1 MSTEYGHQISS
12 DGAII
17 IESDSD
23 EEANAGGNNEG
34 GERDTEGGKKIEGA
48 GGAVVKEVKQETG
61 ASVPAVSAAT
71 TNETATGAAPAEAE
85 HAAYCPE
92 GQQRRLLRNG
102 AASAPNAGV
111 SSSSLQAMEGHS
123 VSIQA
128 PHSYYIHITHSVPA
142 GGGKESDSGGGAVI
156 TDAEC
161 RACSLADDIMKATHR
176 CAICGPMCEVRP
188 PPPILRDLLNFCNLF
203 GIIIIDFDLG

>member
-1 MSTEYGHQISS
+1 M
-12 DGAII
+12 

-23 EEANAGGNNEG
+23 EEANA
-34 GERDTEGGKKIEGA
+34 
-48 GGAVVKEVKQETG
+48 
-61 ASVPAVSAAT
+61 VSAAT
-71 TNETATGAAPAEAE
+71 THETATGAAPAEAE
-85 HAAYCPE
+85 HTAYCPE

-102 AASAPNAGV
+102 GASAPKAGV
-111 SSSSLQAMEGHS
+111 SSSSLQAMEGQS
-123 VSIQA
+123 GSSQA
-128 PHSYYIHITHSVPA
+128 PPHSPQSRGAGEEKEEGQRERANTDGAVVRGRVSNCHVHSKGNQKVPA

-176 CAICGPMCEVRP
+176 CAICGPMCEVQP

-203 GIIIIDFDLG
+203 GIIFSDFDLG